1 MARAEFL
8 SLARKLAAEAIGT
21 ALLLATVVG
30 SGIMAETLAAGN
42 TAVALLGNTAATG
55 AMLYVLIT
63 VLGPISGAQ
72 FNPAVTMLLAPNKDK
87 IAYVVVQL
95 IAAIIG
101 VLLAHVMFELPLA
114 QVSTHARVGP
124 AQWLSEGVAT
134 FGLLMT
140 IMLGSHYKPGGV
152 AALVASWVVAGYWF
166 TSSTS
171 FANPAV
177 TIARALTDT
186 FAGIRPDGVIGF
198 IIAQLIGATLAFY
211 ISRWLIDSDKADAS

>member
-1 MARAEFL
+1 M

-87 IAYVVVQL
+87 IPYVVVQL

-211 ISRWLIDSDKADAS
+211 TSRWLIDADKAAAS

>member
-1 MARAEFL
+1 MATPRQL
-8 SLARKLAAEAIGT
+8 VAEAIGT

-30 SGIMAETLAAGN
+30 SGIMAQQLSAGN
-42 TAVALLGNTAATG
+42 DAVALLGNTAATG

-63 VLGPISGAQ
+63 LLGPISGAQ
-72 FNPAVTMLLAPNKDK
+72 FNPAVTMLLAPRADK
-87 IAYVVVQL
+87 IPYIIVQVV
-95 IAAIIG
+95 AAIVG
-101 VLLAHVMFELPLA
+101 VTIAHLMFGLDPV
-114 QVSTHARVGP
+114 QISTHARIGP
-124 AQWLSEGVAT
+124 AQWFSEMIAT

-140 IMLGSHYKPGGV
+140 IIIGIRHKPEAV
-152 AALVASWVVAGYWF
+152 PALVALWVVAGYWF
-166 TSSTS
+166 TASTN

-211 ISRWLIDSDKADAS
+211 VTRWLLGPEEAIA

>member
-1 MARAEFL
+1 MF
-8 SLARKLAAEAIGT
+8 RKLAAEAIGT
-21 ALLLATVVG
+21 TLLLATVVG

-114 QVSTHARVGP
+114 QLSTHARVGP

-140 IMLGSHYKPGGV
+140 IILGSHYKPGGV

-211 ISRWLIDSDKADAS
+211 TSRWLIGAEQETGGTLRI

>member
-1 MARAEFL
+1 MTL
-8 SLARKLAAEAIGT
+8 VRKLAAEAIGT

-30 SGIMAETLAAGN
+30 SGIMADSLAAGN
-42 TAVALLGNTAATG
+42 DAVALLGNTAATG

-63 VLGPISGAQ
+63 LLGPISGAQ
-72 FNPAVTMLLAPNKDK
+72 FNPAVTMLLAPKADK
-87 IAYVVVQL
+87 VPYIIVQI
-95 IAAIIG
+95 IAAIVG
-101 VLLAHVMFELPLA
+101 VIIAHVMFGLDPV

-124 AQWLSEGVAT
+124 SQWFSEGVAT

-140 IMLGSHYKPGGV
+140 IIVGIRHKPDAV
-152 AALVASWVVAGYWF
+152 PALVAMWVVAGYWF

-186 FAGIRPDGVIGF
+186 FAGIRPDGVLGF
-198 IIAQLIGATLAFY
+198 IAAQLIGATLAFY
-211 ISRWLIDSDKADAS
+211 VSRWLIDPEEAKA

>member
-1 MARAEFL
+1 MARSEFL
-8 SLARKLAAEAIGT
+8 SLARKLTAEAIGT

-114 QVSTHARVGP
+114 QLSTHARVGP

-140 IMLGSHYKPGGV
+140 IILGSHYKPGGV

-198 IIAQLIGATLAFY
+198 IIAQLIGAMLAFY
-211 ISRWLIDSDKADAS
+211 TSRWLIDADKANAS

>member
-1 MARAEFL
+1 MATPRQL
-8 SLARKLAAEAIGT
+8 VAEAIGT

-30 SGIMAETLAAGN
+30 SGIMAQQLSAGN
-42 TAVALLGNTAATG
+42 DAVALLGNTAATG

-63 VLGPISGAQ
+63 LLGPISGAQ
-72 FNPAVTMLLAPNKDK
+72 FNPVVTMLLASKGDK
-87 IAYVVVQL
+87 IPYIIVQ
-95 IAAIIG
+95 IVGAVAGVII
-101 VLLAHVMFELPLA
+101 AHVMFELTPL
-114 QVSTHARVGP
+114 QISTHARIGP
-124 AQWLSEGVAT
+124 AQWFSEVVAT

-140 IMLGSHYKPGGV
+140 IIVGIRHKPEAV
-152 AALVASWVVAGYWF
+152 PALVALWVVAGYWF
-166 TSSTS
+166 TASTN

-211 ISRWLIDSDKADAS
+211 VSRWLLGPEEAIA